1 MVDRASTPV
10 DYGVGRGPAVQGT
23 NIGNAQNDPGKFGVA
38 QQGVEVDSGVS
49 QNLLNAITSA
59 AGKLTMKQLEMS
71 QQEAYLAGSAAAG
84 RQEEESSLESNIF
97 TKNWAT
103 AGFRDTTG
111 RLAQADAEAQTAV
124 DMAKLR
130 EQSPEQ
136 FQAYLAERRSKL
148 MPLTEGMSLEAR
160 KGMLAQQL
168 TSERA
173 AIKNHGVE
181 HMKWII
187 DQQAKAVRSTI
198 STSFTGLDQSKAN
211 GPAYEDGTNASFA
224 AVYSNAW
231 LNPNLPQ
238 DVKLKLV
245 EESMGGALSRD
256 HQKLFEKFRDTPVT
270 LADGSQGTMFDQL
283 PFDSQTKLAGAY
295 RTSRERTV
303 TARSNAWETQSGL
316 MQAQWD
322 DDTVPMQP
330 FSELQAFMDQGEQ
343 AGLLKPGKRESMSE
357 AWAKAN
363 RKKAATAGLA
373 ADYSTGNV
381 QGIFGKDKDEGEA
394 WAAWSRQQ
402 SVAGTPLPQVIAS
415 ALAIGQNHGFQTAF
429 KGVGELTKAAVQQL
443 GRNEEGNPTNALMLK
458 TVMQT
463 IHQAE
468 ANGRD
473 GAMSSY
479 LSGFDDEAKGKIV
492 GFDERVRMGIDP
504 VSAAREV
511 HQIAL
516 QTAGLDSTTRNALA
530 ATNAKADVEI
540 MAGIEAKTLFGSLG
554 LDVKSW
560 FSSDATAR
568 KALGTDRAFFENE
581 ERVGN
586 VLAQSR
592 AAMLQELQYTSRTH
606 PYASPAERKSMAL
619 SAVAARAIP
628 TASGP
633 LILPKL
639 PAGVTVQS
647 LFGVPT
653 STMTTTIGKAISQ
666 QFPLRDKSNRMAY
679 NAFDGRIT
687 ITEYNKDS
695 AVVWSQTVDPK
706 SIAGAIADE
715 ERKLNDK
722 YQATSGAGVTLKVG
736 EGQVTFN
743 GETTTSISP
752 TSMLNFRKSLVRDEG
767 VRLTPYTD
775 LANKVNP
782 KTGKPIQTVG
792 VGVSDTNTYYPAPG
806 PDGKISQRDLNESFM
821 KATDEAAR
829 GAQQVLRDTPNKK
842 LDMILMTLAYQ
853 SGVGNLIGPIPK
865 QKATTMGTAPMPGER
880 PRDAQGIPVYAGI
893 YGDFINSAIRGDKQ
907 AAVIALKG
915 SPAYRASGETR
926 RKHYLDM
933 LDNAMR

>member
-38 QQGVEVDSGVS
+38 QQGVEVNSGAS
-49 QNLLNAITSA
+49 ENLLNAIVGA

-71 QQEAYLAGSAAAG
+71 QQEAYLSGSAAAG
-84 RQEEESSLESNIF
+84 RGEEEANLQSNIF
-97 TKNWAT
+97 TKDWST
-103 AGFRDTTG
+103 AGWRDTTG
-111 RLAQADAEAQTAV
+111 RLAQADAEAQTAA
-124 DMAKLR
+124 DMNKLR
-130 EQSPEQ
+130 EQSPEE
-136 FQAYLAERRSKL
+136 FQAYLAQRRSKL

-187 DQQAKAVRSTI
+187 DQQSKAVRSTV
-198 STSFTGLDQSKAN
+198 STSFTGLDRSKTN
-211 GPAYEDGTNASFA
+211 GPAYADGTNAAFGT
-224 AVYSNAW
+224 VYSNVW

-238 DVKLKLV
+238 DVKLKLAG
-245 EESMGGALSRD
+245 EAMSGALARD
-256 HQKLFEKFRDTPVT
+256 HQQLFEKFRDTPVQ
-270 LADGSQGTMFDQL
+270 LADGSNGTMFDQL
-283 PFDSQTKLAGAY
+283 PFDEQTKLAGEY

-322 DDTVPMQP
+322 DDAVPMQP
-330 FSELQAFMDQGEQ
+330 FSELQAFLDQGEQ
-343 AGLLKPGKRESMSE
+343 AGLLKAGKRESMSE

-363 RKKAATAGLA
+363 RKKAASAGLA
-373 ADYSTGNV
+373 NDYSTGNV

-402 SVAGTPLPQVIAS
+402 SLAGTPLPQVVAS
-415 ALAIGQNHGFQTAF
+415 ALAIGQSHGFQTAF

-443 GRNEEGNPTNALMLK
+443 GRNEDGNPTNALMLK

-468 ANGRD
+468 ANGRN

-516 QTAGLDSTTRNALA
+516 QTSGLDSTTRNALA
-530 ATNAKADVEI
+530 ATNAKGDVEI
-540 MAGIEAKTLFGSLG
+540 MAGIEAKQVLGTLGS
-554 LDVKSW
+554 DIASW
-560 FSSDATAR
+560 FSGDAAAR
-568 KALGTDRAFFENE
+568 KALSTGRAWFENE

-592 AAMLQELQYTSRTH
+592 AALLQELQYTSRTH

-628 TASGP
+628 TDSGP

-639 PAGVTVQS
+639 PAGITVQS
-647 LFGVPT
+647 FFGVPN
-653 STMTTTIGKAISQ
+653 STMPTTIGKAISQ

-679 NAFDGRIT
+679 NAFDGQIT

-695 AVVWSQTVDPK
+695 VPVWSQTVDPK
-706 SIAGAIADE
+706 SISGAIADV
-715 ERKLNDK
+715 ERKRND
-722 YQATSGAGVTLKVG
+722 QFNATSGAGVTIKAG
-736 EGQVTFN
+736 DGQVTFN
-743 GETTTSISP
+743 GSTTTNIDP
-752 TSMLNFRKSLVRDEG
+752 TTMLNFRKTLVRDEG
-767 VRLTPYTD
+767 IRMSPYAD
-775 LANKVNP
+775 LSDKINP

-792 VGVSDTNTYYPAPG
+792 VGVADTNTYFPKVG
-806 PDGKISQRDLNESFM
+806 PDGKISQKDLNESFM

-829 GAQQVLRDTPNKK
+829 AASSVLKDTKNKK
-842 LDMILMTLAYQ
+842 LDMIMLTLAYQ
-853 SGVGNLIGPIPK
+853 SGTNFMGGIPK
-865 QKATTMGTAPMPGER
+865 QKATTMGTAAMPGER
-880 PRDAQGIPVYAGI
+880 PRDAQGVPVYSGI

-907 AAVIALKG
+907 AAIVALKA

-926 RKHYLDM
+926 RQHYLDM
-933 LDNAMR
+933 LNNAMR